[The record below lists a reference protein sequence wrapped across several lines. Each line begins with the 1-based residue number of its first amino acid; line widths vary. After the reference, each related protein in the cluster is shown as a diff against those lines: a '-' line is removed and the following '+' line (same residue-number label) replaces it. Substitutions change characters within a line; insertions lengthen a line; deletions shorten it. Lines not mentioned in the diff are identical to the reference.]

1 MERQLQVKCI
11 RCNIFMFIGVSESE
25 VKTWV
30 GDGEQGPQ
38 YPEFAEW
45 HECPDGGYGINTVL
59 GFTPPGIYVAEPV
72 EAEQRFDITGNRI
85 SDTEEG

>member
-1 MERQLQVKCI
+1 MERQMQIKCI
-11 RCNIFMFIGVSESE
+11 RCNIFMFMEVSESE

-38 YPEFAEW
+38 YPEFAKW

-59 GFTPPGIYVAEPV
+59 GFTPSGIYVAQPV
-72 EAEQRFDITGNRI
+72 ESEQRFDITGNRI

>member
-11 RCNIFMFIGVSESE
+11 RCNIFMFIEVSESE

-59 GFTPPGIYVAEPV
+59 GFTPPSMYVAEPV
-72 EAEQRFDITGNRI
+72 EVEQRFDITGNRI